1 MLRFYPDL
9 PHRRLAA
16 LVQDAAFLLVLAL
29 LAWIGLRVHDTVDKL
44 AVLGS
49 GVKEVGDNI
58 PLVGGP
64 VKDLGER
71 GENNVHHLANL
82 LGVVTFLIPA
92 ALIVGHYLPERL
104 AQIRKLTAAARVL
117 GPGPEPDR
125 LEAVAMRAA
134 FSLPYSQLL
143 RYTKDPL
150 GDLASGRYE
159 ALLAAVL
166 DDAGLRGPANRSP
179 VRSRRPAPAPGSGEP
194 ARGRRPAG

>member
-1 MLRFYPDL
+1 MLRFYPDI
-9 PHRRLAA
+9 PHRRLTA

-44 AVLGS
+44 AVLGH
-49 GVKEVGDNI
+49 GVREIGDNV

-82 LGVVTFLIPA
+82 LGVVTFVIPA
-92 ALIVGHYLPERL
+92 ALIVWHYLPDRL
-104 AQIRKLTAAARVL
+104 AQIRKLTAATRVL
-117 GPGPEPDR
+117 GPGLEPDR

-166 DDAGLRGPANRSP
+166 DDAGLRGPS
-179 VRSRRPAPAPGSGEP
+179 GSGR
-194 ARGRRPAG
+194 ARETVRPSS

>member
-1 MLRFYPDL
+1 MLRFYPDI
-9 PHRRLAA
+9 PHRRLTA

-44 AVLGS
+44 AVLGH
-49 GVKEVGDNI
+49 GVREIGDNV

-82 LGVVTFLIPA
+82 LGVVTFVIPA
-92 ALIVGHYLPERL
+92 ALIVWHYLPERL
-104 AQIRKLTAAARVL
+104 AQIRKLTAATRVL

-143 RYTKDPL
+143 RYTKDPM

-166 DDAGLRGPANRSP
+166 DDAGLRGPARP
-179 VRSRRPAPAPGSGEP
+179 PRAGAPRRGS
-194 ARGRRPAG
+194 ARAG

>member
-1 MLRFYPDL
+1 V
-9 PHRRLAA
+9 

-49 GVKEVGDNI
+49 GVKEVGDHI

-64 VKDLGER
+64 VKDLGQR

-82 LGVVTFLIPA
+82 LGVVTFVIPA
-92 ALIVGHYLPERL
+92 ALIVWHYLPERL

-166 DDAGLRGPANRSP
+166 DDAGLRGPSNRSP
-179 VRSRRPAPAPGSGEP
+179 VRSRRPAPGPGSGEP
-194 ARGRRPAG
+194 ARDRRPAG